1 MPVKQ
6 PSLKPTGT
14 AVVMAGRMIVARYV
28 DGRTVKGTTQNF
40 LPNKSTFNLYEGGDE
55 GTVALSISIDE
66 LKAVFFVK
74 SFDGRKDHIDEYSFE
89 KTKGYGRKC
98 VVMFP
103 DGEIIAGY
111 TSGYSKD
118 RPGFF
123 MIPAEPDSNNA
134 RVFIVNRAVKSLRW
148 I

>member
-1 MPVKQ
+1 MPVQ
-6 PSLKPTGT
+6 NPLRKPTGT
-14 AVVMAGRMIVARYV
+14 AAVMAGRMIVARYI
-28 DGRTVKGTTQNF
+28 DGKTLKGTTQDF
-40 LPNKSTFNLYEGGDE
+40 LPNNATFHLYEGGDE
-55 GTVALSISIDE
+55 GSAALTISIDE

-74 SFDGRKDHIDEYSFE
+74 SFEGQKDRVDEYDFE

-98 VVMFP
+98 AVMFP

-123 MIPAEPDSNNA
+123 MIPAEADSNNA
-134 RVFIVNRAVKSLRW
+134 RIFIVNRAVKSLRW
-148 I
+148 V